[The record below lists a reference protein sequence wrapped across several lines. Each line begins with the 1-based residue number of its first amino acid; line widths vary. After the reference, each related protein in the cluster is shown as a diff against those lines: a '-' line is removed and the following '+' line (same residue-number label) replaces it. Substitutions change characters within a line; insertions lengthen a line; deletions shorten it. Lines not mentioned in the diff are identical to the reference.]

1 MISHH
6 FFQCTCEMSESLQGF
21 CSHYFEEFC
30 VQTFSFVSKIICLLE
45 FAKEENIV
53 WLKRKLNYLIENSNK
68 LNAIG
73 WSIKED
79 KNEEKLEEIVND
91 FHGKEIYVDVK
102 LV

>member
-1 MISHH
+1 M
-6 FFQCTCEMSESLQGF
+6 
-21 CSHYFEEFC
+21 
-30 VQTFSFVSKIICLLE
+30 QTFSFVSKIICLLE

-53 WLKRKLNYLIENSNK
+53 WLKRKLNYLIENSDK

-73 WSIKED
+73 WSTKKD

-91 FHGKEIYVDVK
+91 FDGKEIYVDVK

>member
-1 MISHH
+1 
-6 FFQCTCEMSESLQGF
+6 
-21 CSHYFEEFC
+21 
-30 VQTFSFVSKIICLLE
+30 VSKIICLLE

-68 LNAIG
+68 LNAVG
-73 WSIKED
+73 WSIKEN

-91 FHGKEIYVDVK
+91 FAGKKIYVDVK